1 MKYLIDFDHTL
12 LDTDR
17 FVAQVVADGREND
30 LVTSGIWQFY
40 NVRDYLYEDVLGWL
54 RSKAKEDLHI
64 LTAMTPSLGS
74 ESCDFQR
81 EKLHSGNF
89 TEFVESITFMV
100 GEKGEAAAEIASQ
113 FPPHEPLVFID
124 DRLDQC
130 LSVKVAIPEAHCFMI
145 VREGDLSVAV
155 PPEVSVVSNLAEVDV
170 IMNKSV

>member
-1 MKYLIDFDHTL
+1 MKYILDFDHTL

-17 FVAQVVADGREND
+17 FVAQVTADNRED
-30 LVTSGIWQFY
+30 IRITPGIWQFY
-40 NVRDYLYEDVLGWL
+40 NVRDYLYEDVLSWL
-54 RSKAKEDLHI
+54 QSKTKSDVHI
-64 LTAMTPSLGS
+64 LTAMTPSLGP

-89 TEFVESITFMV
+89 TELVESITFMI
-100 GEKGEAAAEIASQ
+100 GEKGKAAAEIAKR
-113 FPPHEPLVFID
+113 FPPHEPLVFVD